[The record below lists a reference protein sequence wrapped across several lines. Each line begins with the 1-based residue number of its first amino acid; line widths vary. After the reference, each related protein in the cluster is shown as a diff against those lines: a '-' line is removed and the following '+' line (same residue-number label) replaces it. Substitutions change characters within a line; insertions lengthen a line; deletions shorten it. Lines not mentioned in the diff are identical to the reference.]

1 MRGLNTEI
9 KSEDGYNT
17 AQNLNVRTRGNQQM
31 TNRHEYI
38 EKFKTKLDEWDIEID
53 ELEAKALKAR
63 SEIKYE
69 VEDQLT
75 SLRLKRDLARLK
87 MAEVKDASEEAWVD
101 IKEGADEAWGSLKEA
116 IEKAWSHYK

>member
-1 MRGLNTEI
+1 
-9 KSEDGYNT
+9 
-17 AQNLNVRTRGNQQM
+17 M

-38 EKFKTKLDEWDIEID
+38 EKFKTKLDEWDSEID
-53 ELEAKALKAR
+53 ELEAKALKA
-63 SEIKYE
+63 SADIKYE
-69 VEDQLT
+69 LEDQLT

-87 MAEVKDASEEAWVD
+87 MTEVKDASEEAWVD